1 MKPPLVRYRCD
12 HASGFD
18 LTKTCMIER
27 IKNSSL
33 TIKYFSQIELIE
45 VDDLDLVPAGR
56 LSPIL
61 TERAMPARL
70 HKDVKSIFQLHRDM
84 GVPIRYTVLLVF
96 KWLQLDIGA
105 VCAEAGFH
113 RNYLNAALS
122 GKRQASDLIREKM
135 IEKIGLDPWLY
146 AEWLKPTI
154 LSQETI
160 ALSNSSSKGVEE

>member
-1 MKPPLVRYRCD
+1 
-12 HASGFD
+12 
-18 LTKTCMIER
+18 
-27 IKNSSL
+27 
-33 TIKYFSQIELIE
+33 
-45 VDDLDLVPAGR
+45 
-56 LSPIL
+56 
-61 TERAMPARL
+61 MPARL

>member
-1 MKPPLVRYRCD
+1 M
-12 HASGFD
+12 
-18 LTKTCMIER
+18 TKEAMVER
-27 IKNSSL
+27 IKNSPS

-45 VDDLDLVPAGR
+45 VDDLYLVPMGR
-56 LSPIL
+56 LSPIHN
-61 TERAMPARL
+61 EHAMPARL
-70 HKDVKSIFQLHRDM
+70 ARDVQSIFRLHQDL

-96 KWLQLDIGA
+96 KWLQLDIGV

-122 GKRQASDLIREKM
+122 GKRQPSDLIRAKM
-135 IEKIGLDPWLY
+135 VEKIGLDPWLY

-160 ALSNSSSKGVEE
+160 SLGDDLPSFQGGMAP